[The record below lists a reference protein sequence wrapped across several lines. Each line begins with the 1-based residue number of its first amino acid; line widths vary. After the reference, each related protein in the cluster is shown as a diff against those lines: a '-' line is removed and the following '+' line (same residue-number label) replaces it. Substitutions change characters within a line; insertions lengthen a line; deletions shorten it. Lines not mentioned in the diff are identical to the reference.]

1 MIGSLKGRIEYK
13 ATDHTLID
21 VSGVGYLVYC
31 SERTL
36 SLLPSDGEYVTIFTE
51 LVVREDLLQLY
62 GCLTFAEK
70 EWHRLLCSVQGV
82 GAKGAL
88 AIQGILSVEALSRAI
103 LLSDWATVKS
113 APGVGPKI
121 AQRIVNELKEKAPK
135 VMAMGAVTSN
145 PIDGNTD
152 LVDHDDRKNQSE
164 IIDFYQ
170 NAKKYYNVNIYTDR
184 VFFMFDKNE
193 EMSHS
198 LHNTGDVFLALNKDY
213 FPLLQYFLSRSYGNR
228 SIDYSDL
235 D

>member
-62 GCLTFAEK
+62 GFLTFAEK

-135 VMAMGAVTSN
+135 IMAMGAVTSN
-145 PIDGNTD
+145 SIDGNTD
-152 LVDHDDRKNQSE
+152 LVDHNDRKNQSE
-164 IIDFYQ
+164 INVGSELSNSEALRNVQADTLSALINLGYSQGDAASAIARIETEETDLD
-170 NAKKYYNVNIYTDR
+170 AKKLIR
-184 VFFMFDKNE
+184 
-193 EMSHS
+193 SA
-198 LHNTGDVFLALNKDY
+198 LRLLA
-213 FPLLQYFLSRSYGNR
+213 PRG
-228 SIDYSDL
+228 
-235 D
+235 

>member
-62 GCLTFAEK
+62 GFLTFAEK

-121 AQRIVNELKEKAPK
+121 AQRIVNELKEKNYLIPK
-135 VMAMGAVTSN
+135 ENRT
-145 PIDGNTD
+145 
-152 LVDHDDRKNQSE
+152 
-164 IIDFYQ
+164 IID
-170 NAKKYYNVNIYTDR
+170 NISDYYDYT
-184 VFFMFDKNE
+184 
-193 EMSHS
+193 
-198 LHNTGDVFLALNKDY
+198 
-213 FPLLQYFLSRSYGNR
+213 
-228 SIDYSDL
+228 IDYHYKL
-235 D
+235 FKHEGLILLKNINITL

>member
-62 GCLTFAEK
+62 GFLTFAEK

-164 IIDFYQ
+164 INVGSEVSNSEALRNVQADTLSEQIKYPPVRFVRPHYY
-170 NAKKYYNVNIYTDR
+170 AKKLIR
-184 VFFMFDKNE
+184 
-193 EMSHS
+193 SA
-198 LHNTGDVFLALNKDY
+198 LRLLA
-213 FPLLQYFLSRSYGNR
+213 PRG
-228 SIDYSDL
+228 
-235 D
+235 

>member
-62 GCLTFAEK
+62 GFLTFAEK

-152 LVDHDDRKNQSE
+152 LVDHDDRKKQSE
-164 IIDFYQ
+164 INVGSEVSNSEALRNVQADTLSALINLGYSQGDAASAIARIETDETDLD
-170 NAKKYYNVNIYTDR
+170 AKKLIR
-184 VFFMFDKNE
+184 
-193 EMSHS
+193 SA
-198 LHNTGDVFLALNKDY
+198 LRLLAPK
-213 FPLLQYFLSRSYGNR
+213 G
-228 SIDYSDL
+228 
-235 D
+235 

>member
-62 GCLTFAEK
+62 GFLTFAEK

-135 VMAMGAVTSN
+135 VMAMGAVISN

-164 IIDFYQ
+164 INVGSEVSNSEALRNVQADTLSALINLGYSQGDAASAIARIETDETDLD
-170 NAKKYYNVNIYTDR
+170 AKKLIR
-184 VFFMFDKNE
+184 
-193 EMSHS
+193 SA
-198 LHNTGDVFLALNKDY
+198 LRLLA
-213 FPLLQYFLSRSYGNR
+213 PRG
-228 SIDYSDL
+228 
-235 D
+235 

>member
-62 GCLTFAEK
+62 GFLTFAEK

-152 LVDHDDRKNQSE
+152 LVDHDDKKNQSE
-164 IIDFYQ
+164 INVGSEVSNSEALRNVQADTLSALINLGYSQGDAASAIARIETDETDLD
-170 NAKKYYNVNIYTDR
+170 AKKLIR
-184 VFFMFDKNE
+184 
-193 EMSHS
+193 SA
-198 LHNTGDVFLALNKDY
+198 LRLLA
-213 FPLLQYFLSRSYGNR
+213 PRG
-228 SIDYSDL
+228 
-235 D
+235 

>member
-62 GCLTFAEK
+62 GFLTFAEK

-152 LVDHDDRKNQSE
+152 LVDHNDRKNQSE
-164 IIDFYQ
+164 INVGSELSNSEALRNVQADTLSALINLGYSQGDAASAIARIETDETDLD
-170 NAKKYYNVNIYTDR
+170 AKKLIR
-184 VFFMFDKNE
+184 
-193 EMSHS
+193 SA
-198 LHNTGDVFLALNKDY
+198 LRLLAT
-213 FPLLQYFLSRSYGNR
+213 RG
-228 SIDYSDL
+228 
-235 D
+235 

>member
-152 LVDHDDRKNQSE
+152 LVDHDDRKNQSAINVGSE
-164 IIDFYQ
+164 VSNSEALRNVQADTLSALINLGYSQGDAASAIARIETEETDLD
-170 NAKKYYNVNIYTDR
+170 AKKLIR
-184 VFFMFDKNE
+184 
-193 EMSHS
+193 SA
-198 LHNTGDVFLALNKDY
+198 LRLLA
-213 FPLLQYFLSRSYGNR
+213 PRG
-228 SIDYSDL
+228 
-235 D
+235 

>member
-62 GCLTFAEK
+62 GFLTFAEK

-135 VMAMGAVTSN
+135 IMAMGAVTSN
-145 PIDGNTD
+145 SIDGNTD
-152 LVDHDDRKNQSE
+152 LVDHNDRKNQSE
-164 IIDFYQ
+164 INVGSEVSNSEALRNVQADTLSALINLGYSQGDAASAIARIETEETDLD
-170 NAKKYYNVNIYTDR
+170 AKKLIR
-184 VFFMFDKNE
+184 
-193 EMSHS
+193 SA
-198 LHNTGDVFLALNKDY
+198 LRLLA
-213 FPLLQYFLSRSYGNR
+213 PRG
-228 SIDYSDL
+228 
-235 D
+235 

>member
-62 GCLTFAEK
+62 GFLTFAEK

-135 VMAMGAVTSN
+135 VMAMGAITSN

-164 IIDFYQ
+164 VNVGSEVSNSEALRNVQADTLSALINLGYSQGDAASAIARIETEETDLD
-170 NAKKYYNVNIYTDR
+170 AKKLIR
-184 VFFMFDKNE
+184 
-193 EMSHS
+193 SA
-198 LHNTGDVFLALNKDY
+198 LRLLA
-213 FPLLQYFLSRSYGNR
+213 PRG
-228 SIDYSDL
+228 
-235 D
+235 

>member
-31 SERTL
+31 SEKTL

-62 GCLTFAEK
+62 GFLTFAEK

-164 IIDFYQ
+164 INVGSEVSNSEALRNVQADTLSALINLGYSQGDAASAIARIETEETDLD
-170 NAKKYYNVNIYTDR
+170 AKKLIR
-184 VFFMFDKNE
+184 
-193 EMSHS
+193 SA
-198 LHNTGDVFLALNKDY
+198 LRLLA
-213 FPLLQYFLSRSYGNR
+213 PRG
-228 SIDYSDL
+228 
-235 D
+235 

>member
-62 GCLTFAEK
+62 GFLTFAEK

-164 IIDFYQ
+164 INVASEVSNSEALRNVQADTLSALINLGYSQGDAASAIARIETDETDLD
-170 NAKKYYNVNIYTDR
+170 AKKLIR
-184 VFFMFDKNE
+184 
-193 EMSHS
+193 SA
-198 LHNTGDVFLALNKDY
+198 LRLLA
-213 FPLLQYFLSRSYGNR
+213 PRG
-228 SIDYSDL
+228 
-235 D
+235 

>member
-62 GCLTFAEK
+62 GFLTFAEK

-135 VMAMGAVTSN
+135 VMAMGAITSN

-164 IIDFYQ
+164 INVGSEVSNSEALRNVQADTLSALINLGYSQGDAASAIARIETEETDLD
-170 NAKKYYNVNIYTDR
+170 AKKLIR
-184 VFFMFDKNE
+184 
-193 EMSHS
+193 SA
-198 LHNTGDVFLALNKDY
+198 LRLLA
-213 FPLLQYFLSRSYGNR
+213 PRG
-228 SIDYSDL
+228 
-235 D
+235 

>member
-62 GCLTFAEK
+62 GFLTFAEK

-135 VMAMGAVTSN
+135 IMAMGAVTSN
-145 PIDGNTD
+145 SIDGNTD
-152 LVDHDDRKNQSE
+152 LVDHNDRKNQSE
-164 IIDFYQ
+164 INVGSELSNSEALRNVQADTLSALINLGYSQGDAASAIARIETDETDLD
-170 NAKKYYNVNIYTDR
+170 AKKLIR
-184 VFFMFDKNE
+184 
-193 EMSHS
+193 SA
-198 LHNTGDVFLALNKDY
+198 LRLLAPK
-213 FPLLQYFLSRSYGNR
+213 G
-228 SIDYSDL
+228 
-235 D
+235 

>member
-1 MIGSLKGRIEYK
+1 MIGSLKGRIDYK

-62 GCLTFAEK
+62 GFLTFAEK

-135 VMAMGAVTSN
+135 VMAMGAVISN
-145 PIDGNTD
+145 PIDGNID
-152 LVDHDDRKNQSE
+152 LVDHNDRKDQSE
-164 IIDFYQ
+164 INVGRELSNSEALRNVQADTLSALINLGYSQGDAASAIARIETEETDLD
-170 NAKKYYNVNIYTDR
+170 AKKLIR
-184 VFFMFDKNE
+184 
-193 EMSHS
+193 SA
-198 LHNTGDVFLALNKDY
+198 LRLLA
-213 FPLLQYFLSRSYGNR
+213 PRG
-228 SIDYSDL
+228 
-235 D
+235 